1 MRTDPRPKGGARPAD
16 IPAPRPAGSP
26 VPRPAGSPFPA
37 NAAFPAGSTAPA
49 NAVSPAGGSA
59 PANAASLSGGIAY
72 ANAAP
77 PSGSPAPRPADSPP
91 PAGSPVPANAA
102 SPSGST
108 AYANAVS
115 PAGGSAPAN
124 AERPA
129 DIPAPRPAGSPAPAG
144 SPVPANAVSPAG
156 STTYANAVSPAG
168 GSAPANAAS
177 PANTPHPACAPSP
190 ANAAPPPPA
199 SPIRQ
204 VLWDWNGTLLDD
216 LAYAI
221 GVRNRTFPAFGLP
234 RIGSVAE
241 YHRQFTFPVRR
252 YYERAGV
259 TDETFVA
266 VAHAW
271 MAEYVRGFD
280 TVPLHGDAVETLAR
294 FAAAGVRQAVLS
306 ATRRDMLESQIAR
319 FPIRAY
325 FTDVLGLSDIYARSK
340 EAVGLDYLAR
350 CGVPAASTLM
360 IGDTLHDAEVARAMG
375 TGCVL
380 VARGHQSRET
390 LLTAGVPVMD
400 TLLEAAAWAG
410 C

>member
-16 IPAPRPAGSP
+16 IPAPRPAGNP
-26 VPRPAGSPFPA
+26 VPQPADTPRPAGSP
-37 NAAFPAGSTAPA
+37 APA
-49 NAVSPAGGSA
+49 NAVSPAGGTAYANAAPPAGSPVPANAVSPADIPAPAPACTPA

-77 PSGSPAPRPADSPP
+77 PAGSPAPRPADSPP

-108 AYANAVS
+108 
-115 PAGGSAPAN
+115 
-124 AERPA
+124 
-129 DIPAPRPAGSPAPAG
+129 
-144 SPVPANAVSPAG
+144 
-156 STTYANAVSPAG
+156 TYANAVSPAG
-168 GSAPANAAS
+168 SNA
-177 PANTPHPACAPSP
+177 PANTPPPACTPSP
-190 ANAAPPPPA
+190 ANAAPPPPV

-216 LAYAI
+216 LTYAI

-271 MAEYVRGFD
+271 MAEYVRGFG
-280 TVPLHGDAVETLAR
+280 TVPLHVDAAEALAR

>member
-26 VPRPAGSPFPA
+26 VP
-37 NAAFPAGSTAPA
+37 AGSTAYA
-49 NAVSPAGGSA
+49 NAVSPAVG
-59 PANAASLSGGIAY
+59 
-72 ANAAP
+72 
-77 PSGSPAPRPADSPP
+77 
-91 PAGSPVPANAA
+91 
-102 SPSGST
+102 T

-124 AERPA
+124 TPRPAGSPAPRPA
-129 DIPAPRPAGSPAPAG
+129 DIPAPRPADVPAPQSADTPRPAG
-144 SPVPANAVSPAG
+144 SNA
-156 STTYANAVSPAG
+156 
-168 GSAPANAAS
+168 
-177 PANTPHPACAPSP
+177 PANTPPPACTPSP
-190 ANAAPPPPA
+190 ANATPPPPV

-216 LAYAI
+216 LTYAI

-280 TVPLHGDAVETLAR
+280 TVPLHGDAVEALAR
-294 FAAAGVRQAVLS
+294 FAAAGLRQAVLS

>member
-1 MRTDPRPKGGARPAD
+1 MRTDPRPKGGARLAD
-16 IPAPRPAGSP
+16 IPVSQPADTPRPAGSP
-26 VPRPAGSPFPA
+26 
-37 NAAFPAGSTAPA
+37 APA
-49 NAVSPAGGSA
+49 
-59 PANAASLSGGIAY
+59 
-72 ANAAP
+72 
-77 PSGSPAPRPADSPP
+77 
-91 PAGSPVPANAA
+91 
-102 SPSGST
+102 GST

-124 AERPA
+124 TPRPAGSPAPRPA
-129 DIPAPRPAGSPAPAG
+129 DIPAPRPADVPAPQSADTPRPAG
-144 SPVPANAVSPAG
+144 SNA
-156 STTYANAVSPAG
+156 
-168 GSAPANAAS
+168 
-177 PANTPHPACAPSP
+177 PANTPPPACTPSP
-190 ANAAPPPPA
+190 ANAAPPPPV

-216 LAYAI
+216 LTYAI

-280 TVPLHGDAVETLAR
+280 AVPLHGDAVETLAR

>member
-26 VPRPAGSPFPA
+26 PPAGSP
-37 NAAFPAGSTAPA
+37 
-49 NAVSPAGGSA
+49 V

-77 PSGSPAPRPADSPP
+77 PAGSPAPRPADSPP
-91 PAGSPVPANAA
+91 PAGS
-102 SPSGST
+102 T
-108 AYANAVS
+108 AYANA
-115 PAGGSAPAN
+115 A
-124 AERPA
+124 
-129 DIPAPRPAGSPAPAG
+129 
-144 SPVPANAVSPAG
+144 
-156 STTYANAVSPAG
+156 SPAG
-168 GSAPANAAS
+168 GSAPANAARPACGPS
-177 PANTPHPACAPSP
+177 PRPADIPAPRPADVPAPQSADTPRPAGSNAPANTPHPACTSSP
-190 ANAAPPPPA
+190 ANAAPPPPV

-216 LAYAI
+216 LTYAI

>member
-1 MRTDPRPKGGARPAD
+1 MCGP
-16 IPAPRPAGSP
+16 S
-26 VPRPAGSPFPA
+26 
-37 NAAFPAGSTAPA
+37 PA
-49 NAVSPAGGSA
+49 NAVSPAGSPA
-59 PANAASLSGGIAY
+59 PRP

-77 PSGSPAPRPADSPP
+77 PAGSPAPRPADSPP
-91 PAGSPVPANAA
+91 PAG
-102 SPSGST
+102 GT

-115 PAGGSAPAN
+115 
-124 AERPA
+124 
-129 DIPAPRPAGSPAPAG
+129 PAG

-156 STTYANAVSPAG
+156 GTAYANAASPAG
-168 GSAPANAAS
+168 GTAPANTPRPACGPSPVNAAS
-177 PANTPHPACAPSP
+177 PANTPHPACTPSP
-190 ANAAPPPPA
+190 V

-216 LAYAI
+216 LTYAI

-266 VAHAW
+266 VTHAW

-400 TLLEAAAWAG
+400 TLVEAAAWALG
-410 C
+410 EDRA

>member
-16 IPAPRPAGSP
+16 IPAPRPVGSP
-26 VPRPAGSPFPA
+26 
-37 NAAFPAGSTAPA
+37 
-49 NAVSPAGGSA
+49 A
-59 PANAASLSGGIAY
+59 PANAA
-72 ANAAP
+72 
-77 PSGSPAPRPADSPP
+77 
-91 PAGSPVPANAA
+91 
-102 SPSGST
+102 
-108 AYANAVS
+108 S

-144 SPVPANAVSPAG
+144 STA
-156 STTYANAVSPAG
+156 YANAASPAG
-168 GSAPANAAS
+168 GSAPAN
-177 PANTPHPACAPSP
+177 TPHPACGPSP
-190 ANAAPPPPA
+190 ANAAPPPPV

-216 LAYAI
+216 LTYAI

-280 TVPLHGDAVETLAR
+280 AVPLHGDAVETLAR

>member
-1 MRTDPRPKGGARPAD
+1 MRTDPRPKGEARPAD
-16 IPAPRPAGSP
+16 IPAPRPAGS
-26 VPRPAGSPFPA
+26 
-37 NAAFPAGSTAPA
+37 
-49 NAVSPAGGSA
+49 
-59 PANAASLSGGIAY
+59 
-72 ANAAP
+72 
-77 PSGSPAPRPADSPP
+77 
-91 PAGSPVPANAA
+91 
-102 SPSGST
+102 T

-115 PAGGSAPAN
+115 PAGSTAPAKT
-124 AERPA
+124 
-129 DIPAPRPAGSPAPAG
+129 PRPAGSPAPRPADIPASQPAVTPPPAG
-144 SPVPANAVSPAG
+144 GTAYANAASSAG
-156 STTYANAVSPAG
+156 ST
-168 GSAPANAAS
+168 APANAAS
-177 PANTPHPACAPSP
+177 PAGGNAPANTPHPANTPSP
-190 ANAAPPPPA
+190 ANAAPQPPA

-216 LAYAI
+216 LTYAI

-280 TVPLHGDAVETLAR
+280 AVPLHGDAVETLAR

-400 TLLEAAAWAG
+400 TLVEAAAWALG
-410 C
+410 EGRA

>member
-16 IPAPRPAGSP
+16 IPAPRPAGNP
-26 VPRPAGSPFPA
+26 PPAGSP
-37 NAAFPAGSTAPA
+37 APA
-49 NAVSPAGGSA
+49 NAVSPAVGT
-59 PANAASLSGGIAY
+59 AY

-77 PSGSPAPRPADSPP
+77 TAGSPAP
-91 PAGSPVPANAA
+91 
-102 SPSGST
+102 
-108 AYANAVS
+108 
-115 PAGGSAPAN
+115 
-124 AERPA
+124 RPA
-129 DIPAPRPAGSPAPAG
+129 DIPAPRPADVPAPQSADTPRPAG
-144 SPVPANAVSPAG
+144 SNA
-156 STTYANAVSPAG
+156 
-168 GSAPANAAS
+168 
-177 PANTPHPACAPSP
+177 PANTPPPACTPSP
-190 ANAAPPPPA
+190 ANAAPPPPV

>member
-16 IPAPRPAGSP
+16 IPAPAD
-26 VPRPAGSPFPA
+26 
-37 NAAFPAGSTAPA
+37 STTYA
-49 NAVSPAGGSA
+49 NAVSPAVG
-59 PANAASLSGGIAY
+59 
-72 ANAAP
+72 
-77 PSGSPAPRPADSPP
+77 
-91 PAGSPVPANAA
+91 
-102 SPSGST
+102 T

-124 AERPA
+124 TPRPAGSPAPRPA
-129 DIPAPRPAGSPAPAG
+129 DIPAPRPADVPAPQSADTPPPAGSPAP
-144 SPVPANAVSPAG
+144 P
-156 STTYANAVSPAG
+156 
-168 GSAPANAAS
+168 
-177 PANTPHPACAPSP
+177 PACTPSP
-190 ANAAPPPPA
+190 ANAAPPPPV

-216 LAYAI
+216 LTYAI

>member
-16 IPAPRPAGSP
+16 IPAP
-26 VPRPAGSPFPA
+26 
-37 NAAFPAGSTAPA
+37 
-49 NAVSPAGGSA
+49 
-59 PANAASLSGGIAY
+59 
-72 ANAAP
+72 
-77 PSGSPAPRPADSPP
+77 ADS
-91 PAGSPVPANAA
+91 
-102 SPSGST
+102 T
-108 AYANAVS
+108 TYANAVS
-115 PAGGSAPAN
+115 PS
-124 AERPA
+124 
-129 DIPAPRPAGSPAPAG
+129 
-144 SPVPANAVSPAG
+144 G

-168 GSAPANAAS
+168 GSAPANTPRPAGS
-177 PANTPHPACAPSP
+177 PAPRPADIPAPRPADIPVSQPADTPRPAGSPAPHPACGPSP
-190 ANAAPPPPA
+190 ANAAPPPPV

-216 LAYAI
+216 LTYAI

>member
-16 IPAPRPAGSP
+16 IPAPRPAG
-26 VPRPAGSPFPA
+26 G
-37 NAAFPAGSTAPA
+37 
-49 NAVSPAGGSA
+49 
-59 PANAASLSGGIAY
+59 
-72 ANAAP
+72 
-77 PSGSPAPRPADSPP
+77 PP
-91 PAGSPVPANAA
+91 PAGSPVPQPADTPRPAG
-102 SPSGST
+102 SPAPRPAGSPPPTGST
-108 AYANAVS
+108 TYANAVS
-115 PAGGSAPAN
+115 
-124 AERPA
+124 PA
-129 DIPAPRPAGSPAPAG
+129 DIPAPRPAGSPAPRPAD
-144 SPVPANAVSPAG
+144 VPAPQSADTPRPASSNA
-156 STTYANAVSPAG
+156 
-168 GSAPANAAS
+168 
-177 PANTPHPACAPSP
+177 PANTPHPACGPSP
-190 ANAAPPPPA
+190 ANAAPPPPV

-216 LAYAI
+216 LTYAI

>member
-16 IPAPRPAGSP
+16 IPVSQPADTPRPAGSP
-26 VPRPAGSPFPA
+26 
-37 NAAFPAGSTAPA
+37 T
-49 NAVSPAGGSA
+49 
-59 PANAASLSGGIAY
+59 
-72 ANAAP
+72 
-77 PSGSPAPRPADSPP
+77 PP
-91 PAGSPVPANAA
+91 PAC
-102 SPSGST
+102 T
-108 AYANAVS
+108 
-115 PAGGSAPAN
+115 
-124 AERPA
+124 
-129 DIPAPRPAGSPAPAG
+129 
-144 SPVPANAVSPAG
+144 
-156 STTYANAVSPAG
+156 
-168 GSAPANAAS
+168 
-177 PANTPHPACAPSP
+177 PSP
-190 ANAAPPPPA
+190 ANAAPPPPV

-216 LAYAI
+216 LTYAI

-271 MAEYVRGFD
+271 MAEYVRGFG
-280 TVPLHGDAVETLAR
+280 TVPLHVDAAEALAR

-400 TLLEAAAWAG
+400 TLVEAAAWALG
-410 C
+410 EDRA

>member
-26 VPRPAGSPFPA
+26 PPAGSP
-37 NAAFPAGSTAPA
+37 APA
-49 NAVSPAGGSA
+49 NAVSPAGGPA
-59 PANAASLSGGIAY
+59 PANAARPA
-72 ANAAP
+72 
-77 PSGSPAPRPADSPP
+77 GSPAPRPAD
-91 PAGSPVPANAA
+91 
-102 SPSGST
+102 
-108 AYANAVS
+108 
-115 PAGGSAPAN
+115 
-124 AERPA
+124 
-129 DIPAPRPAGSPAPAG
+129 IPAPQSADTPHPACGPSH
-144 SPVPANAVSPAG
+144 ANAVSPAG
-156 STTYANAVSPAG
+156 ST
-168 GSAPANAAS
+168 APANAAR
-177 PANTPHPACAPSP
+177 PACTPSP
-190 ANAAPPPPA
+190 ANAAPPPPV

-216 LAYAI
+216 LTYAI

>member
-16 IPAPRPAGSP
+16 IPAPRP
-26 VPRPAGSPFPA
+26 V
-37 NAAFPAGSTAPA
+37 
-49 NAVSPAGGSA
+49 
-59 PANAASLSGGIAY
+59 
-72 ANAAP
+72 
-77 PSGSPAPRPADSPP
+77 GSPAPA
-91 PAGSPVPANAA
+91 
-102 SPSGST
+102 GST

-124 AERPA
+124 A
-129 DIPAPRPAGSPAPAG
+129 
-144 SPVPANAVSPAG
+144 
-156 STTYANAVSPAG
+156 VSPAG
-168 GSAPANAAS
+168 GSAPANTPRPAGS
-177 PANTPHPACAPSP
+177 PAPRPADIPAPHPACGPSP
-190 ANAAPPPPA
+190 ANAAPPPPV
-199 SPIRQ
+199 SHIRQ

-216 LAYAI
+216 LTYAI

-271 MAEYVRGFD
+271 MDEYVRGFD

>member
-1 MRTDPRPKGGARPAD
+1 MRTDPRPKGGARPADSPAPRPVDIPAPRPADIPAPRPAD

-26 VPRPAGSPFPA
+26 VPQ
-37 NAAFPAGSTAPA
+37 
-49 NAVSPAGGSA
+49 
-59 PANAASLSGGIAY
+59 
-72 ANAAP
+72 
-77 PSGSPAPRPADSPP
+77 PAD
-91 PAGSPVPANAA
+91 
-102 SPSGST
+102 T
-108 AYANAVS
+108 
-115 PAGGSAPAN
+115 
-124 AERPA
+124 
-129 DIPAPRPAGSPAPAG
+129 PRPAGSPA
-144 SPVPANAVSPAG
+144 PANAVSPAG

-168 GSAPANAAS
+168 GSAPANAVS
-177 PANTPHPACAPSP
+177 PAGGSAPSYAADAAEASAPAFAPSPAISPPPAGTPSP
-190 ANAAPPPPA
+190 ANAAPPPPV
-199 SPIRQ
+199 SHIRQ

-216 LAYAI
+216 LTYAI

>member
-16 IPAPRPAGSP
+16 IPAPRPAD
-26 VPRPAGSPFPA
+26 
-37 NAAFPAGSTAPA
+37 
-49 NAVSPAGGSA
+49 
-59 PANAASLSGGIAY
+59 I
-72 ANAAP
+72 
-77 PSGSPAPRPADSPP
+77 PAPRPAGSPP

-102 SPSGST
+102 SLSGGI

-124 AERPA
+124 AAPTAGSPAPRPADIPAPPPA
-129 DIPAPRPAGSPAPAG
+129 DIPAPRPVGSPAPAG
-144 SPVPANAVSPAG
+144 
-156 STTYANAVSPAG
+156 T
-168 GSAPANAAS
+168 
-177 PANTPHPACAPSP
+177 PSP
-190 ANAAPPPPA
+190 ANAAPPPPV

-216 LAYAI
+216 LTYAI

-280 TVPLHGDAVETLAR
+280 AVPLHGDAVETLAR

-375 TGCVL
+375 TECVL

>member
-1 MRTDPRPKGGARPAD
+1 MGGARPADIPAPADSTTYANAVSPAGSTAYANAVSPAD

-26 VPRPAGSPFPA
+26 PPAGSP
-37 NAAFPAGSTAPA
+37 
-49 NAVSPAGGSA
+49 V
-59 PANAASLSGGIAY
+59 PANAASLSGSTTY

-77 PSGSPAPRPADSPP
+77 PAGSPAPRPADSPP

-108 AYANAVS
+108 
-115 PAGGSAPAN
+115 
-124 AERPA
+124 
-129 DIPAPRPAGSPAPAG
+129 
-144 SPVPANAVSPAG
+144 
-156 STTYANAVSPAG
+156 TYANAVSPAG

-177 PANTPHPACAPSP
+177 SAGSTTYANAASSAGSTAPVNAPPPACTPSP
-190 ANAAPPPPA
+190 ANAAPPPPV

-216 LAYAI
+216 LTYAI

>member
-16 IPAPRPAGSP
+16 IPAPAD
-26 VPRPAGSPFPA
+26 
-37 NAAFPAGSTAPA
+37 STTYA
-49 NAVSPAGGSA
+49 NAVSPA
-59 PANAASLSGGIAY
+59 
-72 ANAAP
+72 
-77 PSGSPAPRPADSPP
+77 
-91 PAGSPVPANAA
+91 
-102 SPSGST
+102 GST

-124 AERPA
+124 TPRPAGSPAPRPA
-129 DIPAPRPAGSPAPAG
+129 DIPAPRPADVPAPQSADTPCPAG
-144 SPVPANAVSPAG
+144 SNA
-156 STTYANAVSPAG
+156 
-168 GSAPANAAS
+168 
-177 PANTPHPACAPSP
+177 PANTPHPACGPSP
-190 ANAAPPPPA
+190 ANAAPPPPV
-199 SPIRQ
+199 SHIRQ

-216 LAYAI
+216 LTYAI

>member
-16 IPAPRPAGSP
+16 IPAPRPVGSP
-26 VPRPAGSPFPA
+26 
-37 NAAFPAGSTAPA
+37 APA
-49 NAVSPAGGSA
+49 NAVSPAGG
-59 PANAASLSGGIAY
+59 
-72 ANAAP
+72 
-77 PSGSPAPRPADSPP
+77 
-91 PAGSPVPANAA
+91 
-102 SPSGST
+102 T

-115 PAGGSAPAN
+115 
-124 AERPA
+124 PA
-129 DIPAPRPAGSPAPAG
+129 DIPAPRPAGSPAPRPADVPAPQSADTPRPAG
-144 SPVPANAVSPAG
+144 SP
-156 STTYANAVSPAG
+156 
-168 GSAPANAAS
+168 AP
-177 PANTPHPACAPSP
+177 PPACTPSP
-190 ANAAPPPPA
+190 ANAAPPPPV

-216 LAYAI
+216 LTYAI

-271 MAEYVRGFD
+271 MAEYVRGFG

>member
-16 IPAPRPAGSP
+16 TPAP
-26 VPRPAGSPFPA
+26 
-37 NAAFPAGSTAPA
+37 
-49 NAVSPAGGSA
+49 
-59 PANAASLSGGIAY
+59 
-72 ANAAP
+72 
-77 PSGSPAPRPADSPP
+77 
-91 PAGSPVPANAA
+91 
-102 SPSGST
+102 
-108 AYANAVS
+108 
-115 PAGGSAPAN
+115 
-124 AERPA
+124 RPA
-129 DIPAPRPAGSPAPAG
+129 DIPAPRPACGPSPRPACTPSPRPAGGTAYANAAPPAG
-144 SPVPANAVSPAG
+144 SPVPACGPSP
-156 STTYANAVSPAG
+156 V
-168 GSAPANAAS
+168 NAAS
-177 PANTPHPACAPSP
+177 PANTPPPACT
-190 ANAAPPPPA
+190 PPPV

-234 RIGSVAE
+234 RIGSVSE

-375 TGCVL
+375 TECVL

>member
-16 IPAPRPAGSP
+16 TPAPRPAGSP
-26 VPRPAGSPFPA
+26 VPAGSP
-37 NAAFPAGSTAPA
+37 APA
-49 NAVSPAGGSA
+49 NAVSPADI
-59 PANAASLSGGIAY
+59 PA
-72 ANAAP
+72 
-77 PSGSPAPRPADSPP
+77 PP
-91 PAGSPVPANAA
+91 PACGLSPANAA
-102 SPSGST
+102 SPAGGT

-115 PAGGSAPAN
+115 PAGGTAPAN
-124 AERPA
+124 AAPPAVSPAPRPA
-129 DIPAPRPAGSPAPAG
+129 DIPASQPAVTPRPAGG
-144 SPVPANAVSPAG
+144 NA
-156 STTYANAVSPAG
+156 
-168 GSAPANAAS
+168 
-177 PANTPHPACAPSP
+177 PANTPSPACGPSH
-190 ANAAPPPPA
+190 ANAAPPPPV

-216 LAYAI
+216 LTYAI

-280 TVPLHGDAVETLAR
+280 AVPLHGDAVETLAR

-319 FPIRAY
+319 FPIRAC

-400 TLLEAAAWAG
+400 TLVEAAAWALG
-410 C
+410 EDRA

>member
-1 MRTDPRPKGGARPAD
+1 MRTDPRPKGGTRPAD

-26 VPRPAGSPFPA
+26 PPAD
-37 NAAFPAGSTAPA
+37 STTYA
-49 NAVSPAGGSA
+49 NAVSPA
-59 PANAASLSGGIAY
+59 
-72 ANAAP
+72 
-77 PSGSPAPRPADSPP
+77 
-91 PAGSPVPANAA
+91 
-102 SPSGST
+102 GST

-124 AERPA
+124 TPRPAGSPAPRPA
-129 DIPAPRPAGSPAPAG
+129 DIPAPRPADVPAPQSADTPRPAG
-144 SPVPANAVSPAG
+144 SNA
-156 STTYANAVSPAG
+156 
-168 GSAPANAAS
+168 
-177 PANTPHPACAPSP
+177 PANTPHPACTPSP
-190 ANAAPPPPA
+190 ANAAPPPPV

-216 LAYAI
+216 LTYAI

-280 TVPLHGDAVETLAR
+280 TVPLHGDAAEALAR

>member
-16 IPAPRPAGSP
+16 TPAPPPAGSPAPQPADTPRPAGSP
-26 VPRPAGSPFPA
+26 APA
-37 NAAFPAGSTAPA
+37 NAVSPAGGTAYV

-59 PANAASLSGGIAY
+59 PANTPRPAGSPAPRP

-77 PSGSPAPRPADSPP
+77 PAGSPAPRPADSLP
-91 PAGSPVPANAA
+91 
-102 SPSGST
+102 
-108 AYANAVS
+108 
-115 PAGGSAPAN
+115 
-124 AERPA
+124 
-129 DIPAPRPAGSPAPAG
+129 PAG

-177 PANTPHPACAPSP
+177 SAGSTTYANAASSAGSTAPVNAPPPAGSPAPPPACGSAP

-216 LAYAI
+216 LTYAI

>member
-1 MRTDPRPKGGARPAD
+1 MRTDPRPKGEARPAD

-26 VPRPAGSPFPA
+26 VP
-37 NAAFPAGSTAPA
+37 
-49 NAVSPAGGSA
+49 AGG
-59 PANAASLSGGIAY
+59 
-72 ANAAP
+72 
-77 PSGSPAPRPADSPP
+77 
-91 PAGSPVPANAA
+91 
-102 SPSGST
+102 T

-124 AERPA
+124 AAPPA
-129 DIPAPRPAGSPAPAG
+129 DIPAPTGGTA
-144 SPVPANAVSPAG
+144 PANAVSPAG
-156 STTYANAVSPAG
+156 ST
-168 GSAPANAAS
+168 APANAAR
-177 PANTPHPACAPSP
+177 PACGPSP

-216 LAYAI
+216 LTYAI

-319 FPIRAY
+319 FPIRAC

-400 TLLEAAAWAG
+400 TLVEAAAWALG
-410 C
+410 EDRA

>member
-16 IPAPRPAGSP
+16 IPAPRPVGSP
-26 VPRPAGSPFPA
+26 APA
-37 NAAFPAGSTAPA
+37 NAASSAGSTAPA
-49 NAVSPAGGSA
+49 N
-59 PANAASLSGGIAY
+59 
-72 ANAAP
+72 
-77 PSGSPAPRPADSPP
+77 
-91 PAGSPVPANAA
+91 
-102 SPSGST
+102 T
-108 AYANAVS
+108 
-115 PAGGSAPAN
+115 
-124 AERPA
+124 
-129 DIPAPRPAGSPAPAG
+129 
-144 SPVPANAVSPAG
+144 
-156 STTYANAVSPAG
+156 
-168 GSAPANAAS
+168 
-177 PANTPHPACAPSP
+177 PSP
-190 ANAAPPPPA
+190 ANAAPPPPV

-216 LAYAI
+216 LTYAI

-271 MAEYVRGFD
+271 MAEYVRGFG
-280 TVPLHGDAVETLAR
+280 TVPLHVDAAEALAR

>member
-16 IPAPRPAGSP
+16 IPVSQSADTPRPAGS
-26 VPRPAGSPFPA
+26 
-37 NAAFPAGSTAPA
+37 NA
-49 NAVSPAGGSA
+49 
-59 PANAASLSGGIAY
+59 
-72 ANAAP
+72 
-77 PSGSPAPRPADSPP
+77 
-91 PAGSPVPANAA
+91 
-102 SPSGST
+102 
-108 AYANAVS
+108 
-115 PAGGSAPAN
+115 
-124 AERPA
+124 
-129 DIPAPRPAGSPAPAG
+129 
-144 SPVPANAVSPAG
+144 
-156 STTYANAVSPAG
+156 
-168 GSAPANAAS
+168 
-177 PANTPHPACAPSP
+177 PANTPRPACGPSP
-190 ANAAPPPPA
+190 ANAAPPPPV

-216 LAYAI
+216 LTYAI

-280 TVPLHGDAVETLAR
+280 AVPLHGDAVETLAR

-400 TLLEAAAWAG
+400 TLVEAAAWAG

>member
-26 VPRPAGSPFPA
+26 
-37 NAAFPAGSTAPA
+37 
-49 NAVSPAGGSA
+49 
-59 PANAASLSGGIAY
+59 
-72 ANAAP
+72 
-77 PSGSPAPRPADSPP
+77 P
-91 PAGSPVPANAA
+91 PAGSPVPANAV
-102 SPSGST
+102 SPAGST

-124 AERPA
+124 TPRPAGSPAPRPA
-129 DIPAPRPAGSPAPAG
+129 DIPAPRPADVPAPQSADTPHPACG
-144 SPVPANAVSPAG
+144 PSHANAVSPAG
-156 STTYANAVSPAG
+156 ST
-168 GSAPANAAS
+168 APANAAR
-177 PANTPHPACAPSP
+177 PACTPSP
-190 ANAAPPPPA
+190 ANAAPPPPV

-216 LAYAI
+216 LTYAI

-280 TVPLHGDAVETLAR
+280 AVPLHGDAVETLAR

>member
-16 IPAPRPAGSP
+16 IPAPAD
-26 VPRPAGSPFPA
+26 
-37 NAAFPAGSTAPA
+37 STTYA
-49 NAVSPAGGSA
+49 NAVSPA
-59 PANAASLSGGIAY
+59 
-72 ANAAP
+72 
-77 PSGSPAPRPADSPP
+77 
-91 PAGSPVPANAA
+91 
-102 SPSGST
+102 GST

-124 AERPA
+124 TPRPAGSPAPRPA
-129 DIPAPRPAGSPAPAG
+129 DIPAPRPADVPAPQSADTPRPAG
-144 SPVPANAVSPAG
+144 SNA
-156 STTYANAVSPAG
+156 
-168 GSAPANAAS
+168 
-177 PANTPHPACAPSP
+177 PANTPHPACGPSP
-190 ANAAPPPPA
+190 ANAAPPPPV

-216 LAYAI
+216 LTYAI

-350 CGVPAASTLM
+350 CGGPAASTLM

>member
-26 VPRPAGSPFPA
+26 
-37 NAAFPAGSTAPA
+37 
-49 NAVSPAGGSA
+49 
-59 PANAASLSGGIAY
+59 
-72 ANAAP
+72 
-77 PSGSPAPRPADSPP
+77 P
-91 PAGSPVPANAA
+91 PA
-102 SPSGST
+102 GST

-124 AERPA
+124 T
-129 DIPAPRPAGSPAPAG
+129 PRPAGSPAPAG
-144 SPVPANAVSPAG
+144 SPVPANAASLSG

-168 GSAPANAAS
+168 STA
-177 PANTPHPACAPSP
+177 P
-190 ANAAPPPPA
+190 ANAAPPPPV

-216 LAYAI
+216 LTYAI

-280 TVPLHGDAVETLAR
+280 TVPLHVDAAEALAR

-375 TGCVL
+375 TECVL

>member
-26 VPRPAGSPFPA
+26 
-37 NAAFPAGSTAPA
+37 
-49 NAVSPAGGSA
+49 
-59 PANAASLSGGIAY
+59 
-72 ANAAP
+72 
-77 PSGSPAPRPADSPP
+77 P
-91 PAGSPVPANAA
+91 PAGSPVPANAV
-102 SPSGST
+102 SPAGST

-124 AERPA
+124 TPRPAGSPAPRPA
-129 DIPAPRPAGSPAPAG
+129 DIPAPRPADVPAPQSADTPHPACG
-144 SPVPANAVSPAG
+144 PSHANAVSPAG
-156 STTYANAVSPAG
+156 ST
-168 GSAPANAAS
+168 APANAAR
-177 PANTPHPACAPSP
+177 PACTPSP
-190 ANAAPPPPA
+190 ANAAPPPPV

-216 LAYAI
+216 LTYAI

-280 TVPLHGDAVETLAR
+280 NVPLHGDAVETLAR

>member
-16 IPAPRPAGSP
+16 IPAPRPADIP
-26 VPRPAGSPFPA
+26 APAGSP
-37 NAAFPAGSTAPA
+37 APA
-49 NAVSPAGGSA
+49 NAVSPADIPAPRPAGSPP
-59 PANAASLSGGIAY
+59 PA
-72 ANAAP
+72 
-77 PSGSPAPRPADSPP
+77 GSPAPRPADSPP

-108 AYANAVS
+108 
-115 PAGGSAPAN
+115 
-124 AERPA
+124 
-129 DIPAPRPAGSPAPAG
+129 
-144 SPVPANAVSPAG
+144 
-156 STTYANAVSPAG
+156 TYANAVSPAG

-177 PANTPHPACAPSP
+177 SAGSTTYANAASPAGSTAYVNAPPPAGGPAPRPAGSPAPHPANTPSP
-190 ANAAPPPPA
+190 ANAAPPPPV

-216 LAYAI
+216 LTYAI

-280 TVPLHGDAVETLAR
+280 AVPLHGDAVETLAR

-400 TLLEAAAWAG
+400 TLVEAAAWALG
-410 C
+410 EGRA

>member
-16 IPAPRPAGSP
+16 SP
-26 VPRPAGSPFPA
+26 V
-37 NAAFPAGSTAPA
+37 PA
-49 NAVSPAGGSA
+49 NAVSPAGG
-59 PANAASLSGGIAY
+59 IAY
-72 ANAAP
+72 
-77 PSGSPAPRPADSPP
+77 
-91 PAGSPVPANAA
+91 
-102 SPSGST
+102 
-108 AYANAVS
+108 
-115 PAGGSAPAN
+115 AN

-129 DIPAPRPAGSPAPAG
+129 DIPAPRPAGSPAPRPAD
-144 SPVPANAVSPAG
+144 VPAPQSADTPRPASSNA
-156 STTYANAVSPAG
+156 
-168 GSAPANAAS
+168 
-177 PANTPHPACAPSP
+177 PANTPHPACGPSP
-190 ANAAPPPPA
+190 ANAAPPPPV

-216 LAYAI
+216 LTYAI

-271 MAEYVRGFD
+271 MAEYVRGFG

>member
-16 IPAPRPAGSP
+16 IPAP
-26 VPRPAGSPFPA
+26 
-37 NAAFPAGSTAPA
+37 AGSTTYA
-49 NAVSPAGGSA
+49 NAVSPA
-59 PANAASLSGGIAY
+59 
-72 ANAAP
+72 
-77 PSGSPAPRPADSPP
+77 
-91 PAGSPVPANAA
+91 
-102 SPSGST
+102 GST

-124 AERPA
+124 TPRPAGSPAPRPA
-129 DIPAPRPAGSPAPAG
+129 DIPAPRPAGSPPPAG

-156 STTYANAVSPAG
+156 SNA
-168 GSAPANAAS
+168 
-177 PANTPHPACAPSP
+177 PANTPHPACGPSP
-190 ANAAPPPPA
+190 ATAAPPPPV

-216 LAYAI
+216 LTYAI

-280 TVPLHGDAVETLAR
+280 AVPLHGDAVETLAR

>member
-16 IPAPRPAGSP
+16 IP
-26 VPRPAGSPFPA
+26 V
-37 NAAFPAGSTAPA
+37 
-49 NAVSPAGGSA
+49 
-59 PANAASLSGGIAY
+59 
-72 ANAAP
+72 
-77 PSGSPAPRPADSPP
+77 PAD
-91 PAGSPVPANAA
+91 
-102 SPSGST
+102 
-108 AYANAVS
+108 
-115 PAGGSAPAN
+115 
-124 AERPA
+124 
-129 DIPAPRPAGSPAPAG
+129 
-144 SPVPANAVSPAG
+144 

-168 GSAPANAAS
+168 GTAPANAPPPAGGPAPRPAGS
-177 PANTPHPACAPSP
+177 PSPRPADLPAPRPADVPAPQSADTPRPAGSNAPANTPHPACTPSP
-190 ANAAPPPPA
+190 ANAAPPPPV

-216 LAYAI
+216 LTYAI

-271 MAEYVRGFD
+271 MAEYVRGFG
-280 TVPLHGDAVETLAR
+280 TVPLHVDAAEALAR

>member
-26 VPRPAGSPFPA
+26 PEAGC
-37 NAAFPAGSTAPA
+37 
-49 NAVSPAGGSA
+49 
-59 PANAASLSGGIAY
+59 
-72 ANAAP
+72 
-77 PSGSPAPRPADSPP
+77 
-91 PAGSPVPANAA
+91 
-102 SPSGST
+102 
-108 AYANAVS
+108 
-115 PAGGSAPAN
+115 
-124 AERPA
+124 
-129 DIPAPRPAGSPAPAG
+129 
-144 SPVPANAVSPAG
+144 PVPANAVSPAG
-156 STTYANAVSPAG
+156 GTTYANAVSPAG
-168 GSAPANAAS
+168 GSAPANAAPPAGSPAPRPANAAPPAGSPAPRPADSPPPAGGTAYANAVSPADIPAPPPACGPS
-177 PANTPHPACAPSP
+177 PANAASSAGGPADANAASPAGGPAPANAVSPACTPSP
-190 ANAAPPPPA
+190 ANAAPPPLV

-216 LAYAI
+216 LTYAI

-400 TLLEAAAWAG
+400 TLVEAAAWALG
-410 C
+410 EDRA

>member
-16 IPAPRPAGSP
+16 IPAPRPVGSP
-26 VPRPAGSPFPA
+26 
-37 NAAFPAGSTAPA
+37 APA
-49 NAVSPAGGSA
+49 NAVSPAGSPV

-72 ANAAP
+72 ANTPRPA
-77 PSGSPAPRPADSPP
+77 GSPAP
-91 PAGSPVPANAA
+91 
-102 SPSGST
+102 
-108 AYANAVS
+108 
-115 PAGGSAPAN
+115 
-124 AERPA
+124 RPA
-129 DIPAPRPAGSPAPAG
+129 DIPAPRPADV
-144 SPVPANAVSPAG
+144 PVPQSADTPRPAG
-156 STTYANAVSPAG
+156 STA
-168 GSAPANAAS
+168 
-177 PANTPHPACAPSP
+177 PANTPHPACTPSP
-190 ANAAPPPPA
+190 ANAAPPPPV
-199 SPIRQ
+199 SHIRQ

-216 LAYAI
+216 LTYAI

-280 TVPLHGDAVETLAR
+280 NVPLHGDAVETLAR